1 MTCTSVFKHKPP
13 TSHFSSILFTER
25 QIRGFLI
32 PYLRKSGEKMLEFMK
47 VVKGELGGVLPSYE
61 NSDLESHV
69 FGKVA
74 DRFAERLTK
83 IAQEFLAEPIY
94 GIEHSV
100 VSDYTDINLQDAFA
114 FIACYDTAVL
124 SKEILDETL
133 NSMGTLL
140 FITRSVKFEA
150 NGENMYAY
158 AGVIK
163 ED

>member
-1 MTCTSVFKHKPP
+1 
-13 TSHFSSILFTER
+13 
-25 QIRGFLI
+25 
-32 PYLRKSGEKMLEFMK
+32 MLEFMK
-47 VVKGELGGVLPSYE
+47 VVKGELGGILPSYE

-74 DRFAERLTK
+74 DRFAERLAVA
-83 IAQEFLAEPIY
+83 AQEFFGAEPIY
-94 GIEHSV
+94 SNEHSA

-124 SKEILDETL
+124 SKEVLDETL
-133 NSMGTLL
+133 NSMGTVL

-150 NGENMYAY
+150 NDEKMYAY